1 MPGKRPILKGYHKK
15 HFCLSEYTM
24 KNMVLCAVG
33 MACACLIANMTRHS
47 IFAGAADIL
56 KQITDVLSQK
66 GLDKSEVT
74 LYSFTTNCKFALL
87 LFFFSFTNAWYI
99 YSRCFVFYIGFLQGV
114 LLSCCLFLKGFSG
127 IFFYLA
133 LLVPHAFLLVP
144 SYLFLLQRLEGW
156 HRGVP
161 RGENGNS
168 SQREYSPSKK
178 KKQMVLQILPL
189 FFGTMILLLLGAV
202 LEGYLNVP
210 LLRMFRS

>member
-1 MPGKRPILKGYHKK
+1 MPRKHLILKGYHKK

-47 IFAGAADIL
+47 IFASAADIL
-56 KQITDVLSQK
+56 KQITDYLSQK
-66 GLDKSEVT
+66 GLAKSEVT
-74 LYSFTTNCKFALL
+74 LYSFTANCKFALL
-87 LFFFSFTNAWYI
+87 LFFFSFTNAWWL

-127 IFFYLA
+127 IFFYLG
-133 LLVPHAFLLVP
+133 LLVPHAFVLAP
-144 SYLFLLQRLEGW
+144 AYLFLLQRLEGW
-156 HRGVP
+156 HHGFLW
-161 RGENGNS
+161 GEKGTSSRSDNS
-168 SQREYSPSKK
+168 FSKK

-189 FFGTMILLLLGAV
+189 FFGIMILLLLGAF

-210 LLRMFRS
+210 LLRLFHS